1 MPSVIANGDKFGAG
15 GDTFDVLAFNE
26 NGQLTSMS
34 SGLDADSLYLNYGM
48 DNGQQ
53 HDLFQTATNAKYSA
67 GPMSADST
75 SYSPMT
81 PMMASALSQ
90 SSQSSPSSSVAM
102 MGSPMTAPLTEAQK
116 AALSAVEE
124 AKAAQIQQ
132 QLMAQGIDTTGMT
145 VQELRQ
151 LAAQMQ
157 NISSA
162 TATEIRRQMHIQSE
176 QKRREQIK
184 GGFDGLKAEL
194 PGSQHKR
201 ISKSL
206 LLIRAIEYFR
216 QLKAERQIIAQELD
230 RLRMENHRLKT
241 MLSSAHS

>member
-1 MPSVIANGDKFGAG
+1 MIANGDKFSNAG

-34 SGLDADSLYLNYGM
+34 SGLDADSLYLNYGL

-53 HDLFQTATNAKYSA
+53 HDLFQTGAKYSN
-67 GPMSADST
+67 GPSSANST
-75 SYSPMT
+75 SSYSPST
-81 PMMASALSQ
+81 PMMPSSAMSLD
-90 SSQSSPSSSVAM
+90 SPST
-102 MGSPMTAPLTEAQK
+102 MTTTTGGAAPLTEAQK
-116 AALSAVEE
+116 AALHAVEE

-132 QLMAQGIDTTGMT
+132 QLMSQGIDTTGMT

-184 GGFDGLKAEL
+184 GGFDALKAEL

-216 QLKAERQIIAQELD
+216 QLKNERQIIGQELE
-230 RLRMENHRLKT
+230 RLRMENARLKA
-241 MLSSAHS
+241 MLASSS